1 MEWAEVG
8 FRTSHGAM
16 DTVSAIFNDS
26 GASGTVIEDP
36 ALINEY
42 IHSGLW
48 DYTDIPEQQDTAV
61 VTVKAYFPADGT
73 LEDRLSALR
82 EELDA
87 LASRGVDTAPAEL
100 TVTRVQDED
109 WANSWKK
116 YFHTDKVGEHIVI
129 QPSWEEYEPE
139 PGEVVLRLDP
149 GAAFG
154 TGTHPTTSMC
164 LRSLEKLVKPGMT
177 VFDVGT
183 GSGVL
188 AIAAAKLGAKAVWA
202 VDYDPTAVRVARE
215 NIEANGV
222 ADLITTGE
230 SDLFSALEGKKAGLV
245 TANLI
250 ADLVIRLLPD
260 LDSRLE
266 KGGALLASGI
276 IDSRAQE
283 VREAAETAGF
293 SIAEDHEE
301 KEWHAMVI
309 RRRGEN

>member
-1 MEWAEVG
+1 MEWAEVS
-8 FRTSHGAM
+8 FRTSHAAQEA
-16 DTVSAIFNDS
+16 VSALFGEA

-48 DYTDIPEQQDTAV
+48 DYTDIPEQKDTSV
-61 VTVKAYFPADGT
+61 VTVKAYFAADAS
-73 LEDRLSALR
+73 LDEKLALLR
-82 EELDA
+82 AGLDEIA
-87 LASRGVDTAPAEL
+87 ARGVDTSPAEFL
-100 TVTRVQDED
+100 TARVQDED

-116 YFHTDKVGEHIVI
+116 YFHTDKVGERVVI
-129 QPSWEEYEPE
+129 QPSWEEYEPQ

-164 LRSLEKLVKPGMT
+164 LRAMEKLVKPGMA

-188 AIAAAKLGAKAVWA
+188 AIAAAKLGAKTVRAL
-202 VDYDPTAVRVARE
+202 DYDATAVRVARE

-222 ADLITTGE
+222 ADVVSTAE
-230 SDLFSALEGKKAGLV
+230 SDLFSAIPGKAGLV

-260 LDSRLE
+260 LDAHLE

-276 IDSRAQE
+276 IESRAQE
-283 VREAAETAGF
+283 VREAANAAGF
-293 SIAEDHEE
+293 FVAEDFEE

-309 RRRGEN
+309 RRRSEA

>member
-8 FRTSHGAM
+8 FRTSHEAVEA
-16 DTVSAIFNDS
+16 VSALFEET
-26 GASGTVIEDP
+26 GAAGTVIEDP

-48 DYTDIPEQQDTAV
+48 DYTDIPEQKDTST
-61 VTVKAYFPADGT
+61 VTVKAYFAADDM
-73 LEDRLSALR
+73 LDEKLAALR
-82 EELDA
+82 TGLDA
-87 LASRGVDTAPAEL
+87 IAARGVDTRPAEFL
-100 TVTRVQDED
+100 TARLQDED

-116 YFHTDKVGEHIVI
+116 YFHTDKIGKRIVI
-129 QPSWEEYEPE
+129 QPSWEEYEPQAD
-139 PGEVVLRLDP
+139 EVVLRLDP

-154 TGTHPTTSMC
+154 TGTHPTTAMC
-164 LRSLEKLVKPGMT
+164 LRALERLVKPGIT

-188 AIAAAKLGAKAVWA
+188 SIAAAKLGAAKVQAA
-202 VDYDPTAVRVARE
+202 DYDATAVRVARE

-222 ADLITTGE
+222 AGVVSVGE
-230 SDLFSALEGKKAGLV
+230 SDLFSAFDGKAELV

-260 LDSRLE
+260 LDAHLAA
-266 KGGALLASGI
+266 GGVLLASGI
-276 IDSRAQE
+276 IDDRAQE

-293 SIAEDHEE
+293 SIAEDHAE

-309 RRRGEN
+309 RRRGGA

>member
-1 MEWAEVG
+1 MEWAEVS
-8 FRTSHGAM
+8 FRTSHAAQEA
-16 DTVSAIFNDS
+16 VSALFEEA

-36 ALINEY
+36 ALINDY

-48 DYTDIPEQQDTAV
+48 DYTDIPEQKDTSV
-61 VTVKAYFPADGT
+61 VTVKAYFAADDSLDEKLASIRAG
-73 LEDRLSALR
+73 
-82 EELDA
+82 LDA
-87 LASRGVDTAPAEL
+87 IAARGADTRPAEFL
-100 TVTRVQDED
+100 TARVQDED

-116 YFHTDKVGEHIVI
+116 YFHTDKVGERVVI
-129 QPSWEEYEPE
+129 QPSWEEYEPQ

-164 LRSLEKLVKPGMT
+164 LRAMEKLVKPGMT

-188 AIAAAKLGAKAVWA
+188 AIAAAKLGAKTVRA
-202 VDYDPTAVRVARE
+202 VDYDATAVRVARE

-222 ADLITTGE
+222 SDLISTAE
-230 SDLFSALEGKKAGLV
+230 SDLFSAISGKAGLV

-260 LDSRLE
+260 LSAHLE

-276 IDSRAQE
+276 IESRAQE
-283 VREAAETAGF
+283 VREAADAAGF
-293 SIAEDHEE
+293 FVAEDFEE

-309 RRRGEN
+309 RRRGEA

>member
-8 FRTSHGAM
+8 FRTTHEAV
-16 DTVSAIFNDS
+16 DAVSSLFEEA

-36 ALINEY
+36 ALINDY

-48 DYTDIPEQQDTAV
+48 DYTDIPEQKDTSV
-61 VTVKAYFPADGT
+61 VTVKAYFAAD
-73 LEDRLSALR
+73 ESI
-82 EELDA
+82 EEK
-87 LASRGVDTAPAEL
+87 LASIRAGLDEIAARGVDTKPAEFS
-100 TVTRVQDED
+100 VTRVQDED
-109 WANSWKK
+109 WANSWKA
-116 YFHTDKVGEHIVI
+116 YFHTDKVGERVVI
-129 QPSWEEYEPE
+129 QPSWEEYDPQE
-139 PGEVVLRLDP
+139 GEVVLRLDP

-154 TGTHPTTSMC
+154 TGTHPTTAMC
-164 LRSLEKLVKPGMT
+164 LRAMERLIKPGMT

-188 AIAAAKLGAKAVWA
+188 AIAAAKLGAKEVRA
-202 VDYDPTAVRVARE
+202 VDYDATAVRVARE

-222 ADLITTGE
+222 ADVVSTVE
-230 SDLFSALEGKKAGLV
+230 SDLFSALPGRAGLV

-260 LDSRLE
+260 LDAHL
-266 KGGALLASGI
+266 KTGGALLASGI
-276 IDSRAQE
+276 IESRAQE

-293 SIAEDHEE
+293 SVAEDHEE

-309 RRRGEN
+309 RRRGEA

>member
-8 FRTSHGAM
+8 FRTSHEAVEA
-16 DTVSAIFNDS
+16 VSALFEET
-26 GASGTVIEDP
+26 GAAGTVIEDP

-48 DYTDIPEQQDTAV
+48 DYTDIPEQKDTST
-61 VTVKAYFPADGT
+61 VTVKAYFAADDA
-73 LEDRLSALR
+73 LDEKLAALR
-82 EELDA
+82 MGLDA
-87 LASRGVDTAPAEL
+87 IAARGVDTRPAEFL
-100 TVTRVQDED
+100 TARLQDED

-116 YFHTDKVGEHIVI
+116 YFHTDKIGKRIVI
-129 QPSWEEYEPE
+129 QPSWEEYEPQAD
-139 PGEVVLRLDP
+139 EVVLRLDP

-154 TGTHPTTSMC
+154 TGTHPTTAMC
-164 LRSLEKLVKPGMT
+164 LRALERLVKPGVT

-188 AIAAAKLGAKAVWA
+188 SIAAAKLGAAKVQAA
-202 VDYDPTAVRVARE
+202 DYDATAVRVARE
-215 NIEANGV
+215 NIAANGV
-222 ADLITTGE
+222 AGVVSVGE
-230 SDLFSALEGKKAGLV
+230 SDLFSAFDGKAELV

-260 LDSRLE
+260 LDAHLAA
-266 KGGALLASGI
+266 GGVLLASGI
-276 IDSRAQE
+276 IDDRAQE

-293 SIAEDHEE
+293 SIVEDHAE

-309 RRRGEN
+309 RRRGGA